1 MTFQLRF
8 PRSRRRRSDVG
19 LLDHFLAWA
28 VALTLG
34 LLVWMGAYID
44 GPF

>member
-1 MTFQLRF
+1 
-8 PRSRRRRSDVG
+8 VG

>member
-19 LLDHFLAWA
+19 LLDHFLAWTI
-28 VALTLG
+28 ALTLG
-34 LLVWMGAYID
+34 LLVWMGAYIG